1 MPSLLR
7 YLDASRLFGSG
18 SSEVLRLMILIRGLL
33 FGLVLLSSANSLC
46 IDKNAQCSAIDIL
59 GPSLIVY
66 ALSLAS
72 ILWLRKH
79 QPDALFTWIQFIT
92 DVAVIC
98 AIIYLSGG
106 PISPFLF
113 LFLPLVMV
121 AAFLRGREES
131 LLLGAIAIIAYVII
145 ARAMLSGM
153 LLALDQEVVITPKGG
168 LLVQLLGL
176 ISAMALCV
184 VGTSFLQK
192 KLVLSSQLVE
202 RSQRALSELSNQQRL
217 LIEGMSQGVII
228 ADLHDAIS
236 SINQAAQSLLSIKS
250 TEALGRSVNE
260 LLPLNQRDQVADEIS
275 IERGTDGQNLRLKYH
290 SSELRDQSGQKSGS
304 ILIFEDITHLRSVE
318 EQLAVQERLAQLLA
332 EQNVSVL
339 ENTSSFGDFV
349 GESAGMK
356 EVFALI
362 QRVASSDVTLLIAGE
377 SGTGKELVARAVHN
391 RSKRSSAPFIA
402 VNCAAIPENLIESEL
417 FGHKKGSF
425 TSAVNDSLGLFRQAD
440 GGTIFLDEISELPL
454 HLQSKLLRVI
464 QERLVQP
471 VGSEKSY
478 PINLRIISATNR
490 DLLKAVAE
498 QRFRDDL
505 YYRLNV
511 VSIKLPAL
519 RERKD
524 DIPLLVSAIIKRL
537 SQEDQSYRLSP
548 QALQLLMQYDYP
560 GNVRELENIIERALV
575 IGGSVILPEHL
586 PENVQQARVFKT
598 RETRILIDETLELPI
613 DLDQLLAKIEKRYL
627 ESALEKSA
635 GIKKNAAELL
645 GMNFRSLR
653 YRLEK
658 FGLE

>member
-18 SSEVLRLMILIRGLL
+18 PSEVLRLMILFRGLL

-46 IDKNAQCSAIDIL
+46 IDSNAQCSAIDIL

-72 ILWLRKH
+72 IYWLRKH

-98 AIIYLSGG
+98 SIIYLSGG

-113 LFLPLVMV
+113 LFLPLVML
-121 AAFLRGREES
+121 AAFLRGRDES
-131 LLLGAIAIIAYVII
+131 LLLGAIAITAYTII

-168 LLVQLLGL
+168 LLVQILGL
-176 ISAMALCV
+176 VSAMALCV
-184 VGTSFLQK
+184 IGTSFLQK
-192 KLVLSSQLVE
+192 KLALSSQLVE

-228 ADLHDAIS
+228 ADLNDAIS
-236 SINQAAQSLLSIKS
+236 SINQAAQSLLRIESD
-250 TEALGRSVNE
+250 EALGRSVNE
-260 LLPLNQRDQVADEIS
+260 LLPLNQRDQLRDEIS
-275 IERGTDGQNLRLKYH
+275 IERSDDRQNLRLKYH
-290 SSELRDQSGQKSGS
+290 SSELRDQSGHKNGS

-332 EQNVSVL
+332 QQNVSVL
-339 ENTSSFGDFV
+339 ESSSSFGDFV
-349 GESAGMK
+349 GESTGMR
-356 EVFALI
+356 EVFSLI

-377 SGTGKELVARAVHN
+377 SGTGKELVARAVHK

-425 TSAVNDSLGLFRQAD
+425 TSAVSDSLGLFRQAD

-471 VGSEKSY
+471 VGSEKSF

-490 DLLKAVAE
+490 DLLKAVSE
-498 QRFRDDL
+498 QTFRDDL

-537 SQEDQSYRLSP
+537 SQEGQSYRLSP

-560 GNVRELENIIERALV
+560 GNVRELENILERALV

-586 PENVQQARVFKT
+586 PENVQHAKAVNT
-598 RETRILIDETLELPI
+598 RETQILIDETLELPI

-627 ESALEKSA
+627 ESALEKSS